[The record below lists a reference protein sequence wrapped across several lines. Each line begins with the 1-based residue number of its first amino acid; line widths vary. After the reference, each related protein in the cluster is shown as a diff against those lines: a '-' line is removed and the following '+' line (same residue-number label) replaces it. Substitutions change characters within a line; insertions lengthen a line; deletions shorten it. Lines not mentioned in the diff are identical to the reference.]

1 MQSKITAKQ
10 MDFVKYMTTLAVKS
24 LTFYKFNSTGFWAI
38 LQMEKIVT
46 SKKL

>member
-1 MQSKITAKQ
+1 MQSKITVKQ
-10 MDFVKYMTTLAVKS
+10 ADFVKYVTALAVKS
-24 LTFYKFNSTGFWAI
+24 LTFYKFNSTGFLAI